1 MKSAYG
7 FIETRGLIAAIEAA
21 DAMLKAAKVKLVKR
35 QKIGSA
41 LVTVV
46 IEGELGACQAAVHA
60 GSEAAQRVGDLVCAH
75 VIPRPFDDTQH
86 LVMDTLDESPSP
98 PFSESPAPPSS
109 PSPLKVPQPPAKKD
123 QASESLESWMTASK
137 DGVTLEQIRTF
148 LKKDAAETRRL
159 LKQWMDEGKI
169 EKVQQKYFY
178 LSGGKH

>member
-41 LVTVV
+41 MVTVV
-46 IEGELGACQAAVHA
+46 VEGELGACQAAVHA
-60 GSEAAQRVGDLVCAH
+60 GSAAAQRVGDLVCAH

-86 LVMDTLDESPSP
+86 LVMDTLDESPP
-98 PFSESPAPPSS
+98 APVGESPAPPPS
-109 PSPLKVPQPPAKKD
+109 PSPVKVPVTPAKKD
-123 QASESLESWMTASK
+123 QAPQTLESWMTARK
-137 DGVTLEQIRTF
+137 DGVTLDQIRAF

-169 EKVQQKYFY
+169 EKIQQKYFY
-178 LSGGKH
+178 LSGGKR